1 MFTRYFSLGRKIL
14 CSSVLLG
21 VVVALLAGSAQL
33 MIFHHKR
40 SEQFDIII
48 HDLQKYLNGYFGD
61 LLNTVDKLQP
71 LTISR
76 CADVTSELTSRAAFS
91 INVRAFLLVDNGNA
105 TCSSATGEMNV
116 PMKQLVPQLDVSQA
130 LDIAILP
137 GTPMLPQRPAFAL
150 WVRSPLLENRGVFT
164 SINASLMPWIL
175 YSSRQNQFS
184 GIALIA
190 KGTAISTFSPEP
202 QLASQL
208 TGEPIRS
215 AKIMGLPLTVN
226 VYGDVWATENLQFSL
241 LMGVMCGL
249 LSGLLCYYV
258 LSVRLRPGKE
268 ITTAIKRNQFS
279 VVYQPVV
286 DAESMQIRG
295 VEALMRWKHPSAG
308 EIPPDAFISFAEA
321 QQLIVPLTRHLFDL
335 IAKDAPVLQSLLPP
349 GAKLGINIAPAHLLA
364 ESFQQDLRDLSRMLP
379 PNYFQLVL
387 EITERD
393 MLNPRQAMKLFEWL
407 HHEGYEIAIDDF
419 GTGHSA
425 LIYLE
430 RYAFDYLKIDR
441 GFVNAIGTETVTSPV
456 LDAVLTLA
464 RKMNLVTVAEGVET
478 QEQANW
484 LRQHGINFLQGYWIS
499 RPLSLE
505 QLVEAHA
512 KPENYFTTA

>member
-1 MFTRYFSLGRKIL
+1 MFTRYFSVGRKIVF
-14 CSSVLLG
+14 SSLLLG
-21 VVVALLAGSAQL
+21 LIGALLAGSLQL

-40 SEQFDIII
+40 AEQYDAVIN
-48 HDLQKYLNGYFGD
+48 DLQAYLNSYFAE
-61 LLNTVDKLQP
+61 LLTTIDKLQP
-71 LTISR
+71 LSLSP
-76 CADVTSELTSRAAFS
+76 CASVAADLTSRAAFS
-91 INVRAFLLVDNGNA
+91 LNVRAFLLVENGNA

-116 PMKQLVPQLDVSQA
+116 PIKQLVPQVDISKK
-130 LDIAILP
+130 LDIEILP
-137 GTPMLPQRPAFAL
+137 GTPMMPQKPAFAL

-164 SINASLMPWIL
+164 SINASLMPWLL

-184 GIALIA
+184 GIALA
-190 KGTAISTFSPEP
+190 TNGTAISTFSSHP
-202 QLASQL
+202 QPTSMLKR
-208 TGEPIRS
+208 TPIRT
-215 AKIMGLPLTVN
+215 ATVHGVPLSIYL
-226 VYGDVWATENLQFSL
+226 YGDEWTAESIQFSL
-241 LMGVMCGL
+241 LMGAVCGL
-249 LSGLLCYYV
+249 LTGLLCYYV

-268 ITTAIKRNQFS
+268 ITSAIKRNQFY

-295 VEALMRWKHPSAG
+295 VEVLMRWKHPTAG
-308 EIPPDAFISFAEA
+308 EIPPDAFINFAEA
-321 QQLIVPLTRHLFDL
+321 QQLIVPLTRHLFQL
-335 IAKDAPVLQSLLPP
+335 IAHDAPVLKKLLPP

-364 ESFQQDLRDLSRMLP
+364 ESFQQDLKDLSRMLP
-379 PNYFQLVL
+379 ANYFQLVL

-393 MLNPRQAMKLFEWL
+393 MLSQHHAVKLFEWL

-441 GFVNAIGTETVTSPV
+441 GFINAIGTETVTSPV

-464 RKMNLVTVAEGVET
+464 RKMSLVTVAEGVET

-484 LRQHGINFLQGYWIS
+484 LRDHGVNFMQGYWIS
-499 RPLSLE
+499 RPLTLE
-505 QLVEAHA
+505 KLLEAHQ
-512 KPENYFTTA
+512 KPENYFTTR

>member
-1 MFTRYFSLGRKIL
+1 MFKRYFSLGRKIL
-14 CSSVLLG
+14 FSSLLLG
-21 VVVALLAGSAQL
+21 AIVALLAGSIQM

-40 SEQFDIII
+40 AQQFDIII
-48 HDLQKYLNGYFGD
+48 HDLQKYLDNYFGE

-71 LTISR
+71 LTMSR
-76 CADVTSELTSRAAFS
+76 CADVSSELTSRAAFS
-91 INVRAFLLVDNGNA
+91 LNVRAFLLVENGNA
-105 TCSSATGEMNV
+105 KCSSATGDMNV
-116 PMKQLVPQLDVSQA
+116 PLKQLVPQVDVNKA
-130 LDIAILP
+130 MDLTILP
-137 GTPMLPQRPAFAL
+137 GTPMMPQRPAFAL

-190 KGTAISTFSPEP
+190 NGIAISTFSPKP
-202 QLASQL
+202 QSVSLL
-208 TGEPIRS
+208 KDTPIRT
-215 AKIMGLPLTVN
+215 AKINGLPLTVN
-226 VYGDVWATENLQFSL
+226 VYGNTLASENTQFSL
-241 LMGVMCGL
+241 LLGVMCGL

-258 LSVRLRPGKE
+258 LTVRLRPGKE
-268 ITTAIKRNQFS
+268 ITSAIKRNQFY

-286 DAESMQIRG
+286 EAETMQIRG
-295 VEALMRWKHPSAG
+295 VEVLMRWKHPTAG
-308 EIPPDAFISFAEA
+308 EIPPDAFINFAEA
-321 QQLIVPLTRHLFDL
+321 QQLIVPLTRHLFEL

-349 GAKLGINIAPAHLLA
+349 GAKLGINIAPAHLMA
-364 ESFQQDLRDLSRMLP
+364 ESFKQDLRDLSSMLP
-379 PNYFQLVL
+379 ANYFQLVL

-393 MLNPRQAMKLFEWL
+393 MLNQRQAVTLFEWL

-425 LIYLE
+425 LIYLQ
-430 RYAFDYLKIDR
+430 RYSFDYLKIDR

-464 RKMNLVTVAEGVET
+464 RKMSLVTVAEGVET

-484 LRQHGINFLQGYWIS
+484 LRQHGVNFLQGYWIS
-499 RPLSLE
+499 RPLTLE
-505 QLVEAHA
+505 KLVEAHG
-512 KPENYFTTA
+512 KPENYFTTT